1 MTGNMG
7 RLLGSAVVAMGLAG
21 CATSAD
27 EVRPSYVSPIQYE
40 DLNCKQIAAEAQRV
54 SRRAAE
60 LSGVQDRK
68 ATEDAVAT
76 TVGVLVLWPTLF
88 MVEGDGQTA
97 AELAR
102 LKGEF
107 ETLEKV
113 AVRKNCDLEF
123 RQKTSETT

>member
-1 MTGNMG
+1 MTGNIK
-7 RLLGSAVVAMGLAG
+7 RLLGPAVATMALAG

-27 EVRPSYVSPIQYE
+27 EIRPSYVSPIQYE

-107 ETLEKV
+107 ETLEKL
-113 AVRKNCDLEF
+113 AVRKDCDLEF
-123 RQKTSETT
+123 RRKESEAT

>member
-1 MTGNMG
+1 M
-7 RLLGSAVVAMGLAG
+7 LLALAVAG
-21 CATSAD
+21 CASSAR
-27 EVRPSYVSPIQYE
+27 EIRPSYVSPLQYE
-40 DLNCKQIAAEAQRV
+40 DLTCRQIGEEAERV

-60 LSGVQDRK
+60 LSGVQDQK

-97 AELAR
+97 AELGR

-107 ETLEKV
+107 QALEKV
-113 AVRKNCDLEF
+113 AIKKGCDLEF
-123 RQKTSETT
+123 RRQKAGSA

>member
-1 MTGNMG
+1 MNK
-7 RLLGSAVVAMGLAG
+7 VVARLPFAMLLALAVAG
-21 CATSAD
+21 CASSAR
-27 EVRPSYVSPIQYE
+27 EIRPSYVSPLQYE
-40 DLNCKQIAAEAQRV
+40 DLTCRQIGEEAERV

-60 LSGVQDRK
+60 LSGVQDQK

-97 AELAR
+97 AELGR

-107 ETLEKV
+107 QALEKV
-113 AVRKNCDLEF
+113 AIKKGCDLEF
-123 RQKTSETT
+123 RRQKAGSA